1 MSHVMQLAIATKGC
15 ANINYFLRIIIG
27 GIIGGILGSSWSI
40 MEWSKS
46 NHQFKFLLPQIKEL
60 SRESFY
66 ARFHNAIRPLSGDD

>member
-1 MSHVMQLAIATKGC
+1 
-15 ANINYFLRIIIG
+15 
-27 GIIGGILGSSWSI
+27 

-66 ARFHNAIRPLSGDD
+66 VRFHNAIRPLSGDD